1 MRKRKL
7 KFISRWLTNSVPTAC
22 HINYCAQIIKK
33 TTKLHKTCQAYFPE
47 NGPVMI
53 IKKSV
58 RSKLSE
64 KTFAFE

>member
-1 MRKRKL
+1 MPHKL
-7 KFISRWLTNSVPTAC
+7 LCTN
-22 HINYCAQIIKK
+22 NKK
-33 TTKLHKTCQAYFPE
+33 NKTKLHKTCQAYFPE

>member
-1 MRKRKL
+1 MPHKL
-7 KFISRWLTNSVPTAC
+7 LCT
-22 HINYCAQIIKK
+22 KK
-33 TTKLHKTCQAYFPE
+33 KKQPKLYKTCQAYFPE